1 MPVESLSPNSI
12 LALPSNRRAVLSLLL
27 FCLCFL
33 GTSSTALAQREYTVI
48 KPRARTAT
56 ETITINRRASQPTK
70 GVLQVVLD
78 PVIPGKV
85 VITDSQGRVLEEVE
99 AGEDGQATFELRRGQ
114 SYLVKAS
121 SPGYLGVE
129 G

>member
-1 MPVESLSPNSI
+1 MPVESLSPNS
-12 LALPSNRRAVLSLLL
+12 LLTPTSNRRVISSLFLL
-27 FCLCFL
+27 CFCLL
-33 GTSSTALAQREYTVI
+33 GASSTAFAQREYTVI

-56 ETITINRRASQPTK
+56 ETVTINRRASQPTK

-85 VITDSQGRVLEEVE
+85 VVTNAQGRILEEVE

-114 SYLVKAS
+114 SYS
-121 SPGYLGVE
+121 I
-129 G
+129 